1 MFNEYLIED
10 AAEYGIE
17 TAQEAVPYILEILG
31 SGGQWSAHELV
42 HADPDGVGPTH
53 ILMAIEA
60 LVQTGT
66 IVGPSPYDTEP
77 TGDLTELVYWLPR
90 WSDGSRSE
98 QWYVRMDATISQKW
112 DDRNKLYPFRF

>member
-10 AAEYGIE
+10 AAEYGVE

-31 SGGQWSAHELV
+31 SGGQWNAHELV

-66 IVGPSPYDTEP
+66 IVGPSPY
-77 TGDLTELVYWLPR
+77 TGDLTELVYRLPSKSTLPLVDTVG
-90 WSDGSRSE
+90 WDPPE
-98 QWYVRMDATISQKW
+98 EWYARMDEVVRDTDCS
-112 DDRNKLYPFRF
+112 F